1 MRRSRGRPADIH
13 TQEDIDNEAGRVA
26 ALLKRMR
33 PPPGPITQR
42 WALGIGDIV
51 ADTARLPKWLRGA
64 VGFLNRFGGLAVS
77 PAALEFDGDDVKWAK
92 ITEIDT
98 RNLVEYLLSGAVE
111 KQVDRLP
118 VPWFPGRARLLGLAS
133 AAVLT
138 LLMATAEQ
146 QIEDHAD
153 VRIPAEVHYRGFIRR
168 DKVLSPGVLS
178 TLILADPKV
187 SECVIA
193 TAKANGVT
201 VRKRNDDPMDE
212 AGERAEQLKAK
223 LAELEDGIRRLLR
236 RR

>member
-1 MRRSRGRPADIH
+1 M
-13 TQEDIDNEAGRVA
+13 
-26 ALLKRMR
+26 
-33 PPPGPITQR
+33 
-42 WALGIGDIV
+42 
-51 ADTARLPKWLRGA
+51 
-64 VGFLNRFGGLAVS
+64 
-77 PAALEFDGDDVKWAK
+77 
-92 ITEIDT
+92 TEIDT

-138 LLMATAEQ
+138 LLMATARQ

-153 VRIPAEVHYRGFIRR
+153 VRIPAEVHYRGLIRR

-178 TLILADPKV
+178 TLILADQRV
-187 SECVIA
+187 SECLIA
-193 TAKANGVT
+193 TAEANGVT
-201 VRKRNDDPMDE
+201 VRKRDDDPMDA

-223 LAELEDGIRRLLR
+223 LAELESGVRRLLR

>member
-1 MRRSRGRPADIH
+1 MTSSIPVPADA
-13 TQEDIDNEAGRVA
+13 DIDEEAGRVA

-33 PPPGPITQR
+33 PPPGPIIER

-51 ADTARLPKWLRGA
+51 ADTAHLPTWLRGG
-64 VGFLNRFGGLAVS
+64 VRFLNRFGSLAIS
-77 PAALEFDGDDVKWAK
+77 PETLEFDGDDVKWSK
-92 ITEIDT
+92 LTEIDT

-138 LLMATAEQ
+138 LLMATAKQ

-153 VRIPAEVHYRGFIRR
+153 VRIPAEVHYRGLIRR

-178 TLILADPKV
+178 TLILADQRV
-187 SECVIA
+187 SECLIA
-193 TAKANGVT
+193 TAEANGVT
-201 VRKRNDDPMDE
+201 VRKRDDDPMDA

-223 LAELEDGIRRLLR
+223 LAELESGVRRLLR